1 MVCFRKRGG
10 ISGRSSRLTEQRR
23 YGLGTSKQGLSEK
36 KLKKFPELG
45 LHLEIVAL
53 GQWL

>member
-10 ISGRSSRLTEQRR
+10 ISGRGSRLTEQRR